1 MGDLSGGSHAQPHH
15 APTHPVS
22 LITALVRA
30 HLDTSPDSRNKDY
43 AMVCTSTCLYQQ
55 AGSAIWLH
63 HSIHSPYCSL
73 LQYQEP
79 PFHEGDL
86 PQDKESLLNHPE
98 YIQQFFSLLSSCFD
112 VIRAF
117 AEKIPGFLEFSKQ
130 DQNLLLQSASL
141 ELFVLRLAY
150 RIQPNEDYL
159 TFCNGIVLH
168 RDQCKS
174 LFGDWYDTITEFSQS
189 LQAMQLDLSTM
200 ACLEALVLV
209 TGRWLVFFKLITLV
223 EMWRDIHAFKCVY
236 TDRHS
241 LEEPV
246 KVEQL
251 QMKIIGSLRDHVTYT
266 GDGQTKPHFFSRILG
281 KLPELRR

>member
-43 AMVCTSTCLYQQ
+43 AM
-55 AGSAIWLH
+55 
-63 HSIHSPYCSL
+63 
-73 LQYQEP
+73 YQEP

-209 TGRWLVFFKLITLV
+209 T
-223 EMWRDIHAFKCVY
+223 
-236 TDRHS
+236 DRHS

-281 KLPELRR
+281 KLPELRSLSVQGLQRIFYLKLEDLIPAPPAIEAMFSSTLPF